1 MDLPIQHFVCHFQ
14 SKHLCL
20 PKYEGGEYY
29 WINQYGKRYILADDI
44 EAAKA
49 YFAAH
54 FQDQRYWPKGL
65 HEAEHF
71 EVTGILGEV
80 GDKTILFFGCNRF
93 SLDIRT
99 EKAKQQI
106 IESLNLIK
114 NKIENYLHKTLDYSV
129 NPVKLST

>member
-1 MDLPIQHFVCHFQ
+1 MSLQFPIQHFVCHFQ

-44 EAAKA
+44 EAARA

-54 FQDQRYWPKGL
+54 FKDEKYWLKGF
-65 HEAEHF
+65 HEVESF
-71 EVTGILGEV
+71 SLTGILNPT
-80 GDKTILFFGCNRF
+80 DKFIWGGYGRF

-99 EKAKQQI
+99 KKAKQQI